1 MTGKNRDDQ
10 EDDVPDAPGDE
21 MTDSKGKDALKSRK
35 KRSADAE
42 PESAPS
48 LEDRLKRLEEIVRS
62 LEASDLDMDAALGLF
77 EEGVEHVR
85 GAEATLRVA
94 ELKVEELLG
103 PDEDP
108 VLRPLEEDPE

>member
-1 MTGKNRDDQ
+1 VTTKKD
-10 EDDVPDAPGDE
+10 EAPDASGDA
-21 MTDSKGKDALKSRK
+21 MTDSGENDAV
-35 KRSADAE
+35 DAAGDARGDD
-42 PESAPS
+42 APS

-62 LEASDLDMDAALGLF
+62 LEAADLDMEGALELF

-103 PDEDP
+103 PEDDP
-108 VLRPLEEDPE
+108 MIRPLEEDPE

>member
-1 MTGKNRDDQ
+1 VDHSEESGTVTKK
-10 EDDVPDAPGDE
+10 
-21 MTDSKGKDALKSRK
+21 TKS
-35 KRSADAE
+35 D
-42 PESAPS
+42 SAPS

-62 LEASDLDMDAALGLF
+62 LEAADLDMEGALTLF

-103 PDEDP
+103 PEEDP
-108 VLRPLEEDPE
+108 VVRPLEEDPE

>member
-1 MTGKNRDDQ
+1 
-10 EDDVPDAPGDE
+10 
-21 MTDSKGKDALKSRK
+21 MTDTGAKDTPKSRK
-35 KRSADAE
+35 KRSSDAV

-103 PDEDP
+103 PEEDS